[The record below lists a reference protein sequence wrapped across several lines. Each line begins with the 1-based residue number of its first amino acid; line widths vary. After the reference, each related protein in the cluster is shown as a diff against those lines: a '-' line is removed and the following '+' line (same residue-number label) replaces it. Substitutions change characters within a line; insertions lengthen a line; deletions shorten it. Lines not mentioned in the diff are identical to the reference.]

1 MFSIQVI
8 PQTPNIAA
16 SRQPLPAEALQSNN
30 KLAPNVATYQS
41 AVKANHNRSMTPDPV
56 SNGNIWFSKSFG
68 SGSPPLHSEFKAHDK
83 KKRKKTSSEDKNSS
97 EDPKLTKLQE
107 SNGKYN

>member
-1 MFSIQVI
+1 
-8 PQTPNIAA
+8 
-16 SRQPLPAEALQSNN
+16 
-30 KLAPNVATYQS
+30 
-41 AVKANHNRSMTPDPV
+41 MTPDPV